1 MDITF
6 GSINSTVTKA
16 AETQESNLQSQL
28 TAVSQKSDPT
38 AEDLLGVQ
46 TSLQQ
51 WTVMIQVATTV
62 NKELGDALKGIVQ
75 KAD

>member
-1 MDITF
+1 MDVTF
-6 GSINSTVTKA
+6 SSINSTVTKA
-16 AETQESNLQSQL
+16 SQTQENNLQDQL

-38 AEDLLGVQ
+38 AEDLLAVQ

-51 WTVMIQVATTV
+51 WTLMIQVATTV

-75 KAD
+75 KSS

>member
-1 MDITF
+1 MEVTF

-16 AETQESNLQSQL
+16 AQTQESNLQDQL
-28 TAVSQKSDPT
+28 TAVSQKTDPT
-38 AEDLLGVQ
+38 AEDLLAVQ

-51 WTVMIQVATTV
+51 WTLMIQVATTV

-75 KAD
+75 KAG

>member
-6 GSINSTVTKA
+6 SSINSTVTKA
-16 AETQESNLQSQL
+16 AQTQESNLQDQL
-28 TAVSQKSDPT
+28 NAVSQKSDPT

-62 NKELGDALKGIVQ
+62 NKELGDALKGIIQ